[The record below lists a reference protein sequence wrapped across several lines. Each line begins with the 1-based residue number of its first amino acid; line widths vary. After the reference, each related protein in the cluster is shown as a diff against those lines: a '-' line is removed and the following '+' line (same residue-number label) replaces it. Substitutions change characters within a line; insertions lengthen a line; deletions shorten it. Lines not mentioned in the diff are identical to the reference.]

1 MKKLRKSWGSQIIAW
16 AFGIGILIGLIYYA
30 GYERILA
37 IILKTSPYWIAASL
51 INYAISWY
59 FRTWRLERFT
69 TFAGKNIKKQDL
81 FKIHISGYALNTILP
96 AKIGDVATMGFLKL
110 KGFKIG
116 NAAAIILQT
125 RILDALALIILSIP
139 TVLLSFG
146 GRIPWWIPITLSF
159 CIIMISVPFCIV
171 VLDKDRVVSRFFD
184 KLVKRFVNKF
194 FKLTV
199 LKVKDAY
206 ESYHTILTNK
216 RLLTETTLLSVL
228 IWLFDGLTCYMV
240 SIAVGK
246 EISLIV
252 IILSVS
258 IGNLGKSVPFT
269 PGGVGMYEGILA
281 SCLVLFDIS
290 FDIALTI
297 AILDH
302 AIKKFFNLIFGLPAA
317 MVIGAIDLRRRHS
330 SALR

>member
-1 MKKLRKSWGSQIIAW
+1 LKKPTKTCVSQIIAL

-30 GYERILA
+30 GYERILD
-37 IILKTSPYWIAASL
+37 IILQTSPYWIAASL

-69 TFAGKNIKKQDL
+69 TFAGKNIKKKDL

-96 AKIGDVATMGFLKL
+96 AKLGDIATAGFLKL
-110 KGFKIG
+110 KGIKVG

-125 RILDALALIILSIP
+125 RILDLLALIMLSIP
-139 TVLLSFG
+139 AVLLSFK
-146 GRIPWWIPITLSF
+146 GRIPWWIPITISF
-159 CIIMISVPFCIV
+159 CMIIVSVPFFIAI
-171 VLDKDRVVSRFFD
+171 LDKNKVISKFFD
-184 KLVKRFVNKF
+184 KSVERFVNNF
-194 FKLTV
+194 LKLTI
-199 LKVKDAY
+199 LKIKDAY
-206 ESYHTILTNK
+206 DSYHTILSNK
-216 RLLTETTLLSVL
+216 RLLIETLLLSVI

-246 EISLIV
+246 EIPLIV

-258 IGNLGKSVPFT
+258 IGNLGKTVPFT

-281 SCLVLFDIS
+281 SCFILFDVP
-290 FDIALTI
+290 FDIAVTI

-317 MVIGAIDLRRRHS
+317 VVIGAIDFRKGHS